1 MELFQNK
8 AMMKRKKIKETMLTA
23 DNGIG
28 KMQNSVNSISRHKTS
43 FKRNEET
50 TKLRKKITKSKV
62 EMTHGQSLWLP
73 VHTCCSTILL
83 QGSIPTHR
91 KWM

>member
-1 MELFQNK
+1 
-8 AMMKRKKIKETMLTA
+8 MLTA

-43 FKRNEET
+43 FKRNEEET
-50 TKLRKKITKSKV
+50 TKLRKKITKSEV
-62 EMTHGQSLWLP
+62 EMTHRQSLWLS
-73 VHTCCSTILL
+73 VHTCCSTILRR
-83 QGSIPTHR
+83 GSIPTHR